1 MLSIFYNLVLMY
13 KCWHVG
19 SKSVYF
25 YHSQNTAAGF
35 QWFPEP
41 AYEWIINTLT
51 QALIKS
57 CHPVHFCQFKLDRI
71 PRLNINLC
79 AYNLS
84 QMIYSLLGSHMICIS
99 KLVIGSMSFFVKE
112 YIILF
117 SAKIFLSHN
126 V

>member
-1 MLSIFYNLVLMY
+1 MY

-41 AYEWIINTLT
+41 ASEWIINTLT

-57 CHPVHFCQFKLDRI
+57 CHPVHFCQFK
-71 PRLNINLC
+71 
-79 AYNLS
+79 
-84 QMIYSLLGSHMICIS
+84 
-99 KLVIGSMSFFVKE
+99 
-112 YIILF
+112 
-117 SAKIFLSHN
+117 
-126 V
+126 

>member
-1 MLSIFYNLVLMY
+1 MY

-25 YHSQNTAAGF
+25 YHSQNTATGF
-35 QWFPEP
+35 QCFPEP
-41 AYEWIINTLT
+41 SYEWIINTLT

-71 PRLNINLC
+71 PRLNINVCIQFVSNDL
-79 AYNLS
+79 LS
-84 QMIYSLLGSHMICIS
+84 AWLTYDLHI
-99 KLVIGSMSFFVKE
+99 KMSYWVHVFFLKE

-117 SAKIFLSHN
+117 RAKIFISHN

>member
-1 MLSIFYNLVLMY
+1 MY

-35 QWFPEP
+35 QCFPEP
-41 AYEWIINTLT
+41 SYEWIINTLT

-99 KLVIGSMSFFVKE
+99 K
-112 YIILF
+112 
-117 SAKIFLSHN
+117 
-126 V
+126 